1 MIVMPHASTPSP
13 MLAFVVP
20 PAAVSA
26 VAYAPHCR
34 AGDRESPDVFGRPR
48 REIQVR
54 KWRVAG
60 APSGALEQLG
70 DGREGALPGHVRG
83 AGVVL
88 VAQARAGAGA
98 QQPLHQRRIAVA
110 AGDDESGATE
120 LVLRV
125 LIRVPGGQLLA
136 DLHGPGVPR
145 RPH

>member
-13 MLAFVVP
+13 MFAFMVP

-70 DGREGALPGHVRG
+70 DGREGALPGHVGG
-83 AGVVL
+83 AGVGL
-88 VAQARAGAGA
+88 VAQAGGGAGA
-98 QQPLHQRRIAVA
+98 QQALHQRRIAVA
-110 AGDDESGATE
+110 AGDDEGGVTE

-125 LIRVPGGQLLA
+125 LVGVPGEQLLD
-136 DLHGPGVPR
+136 DLNGARVHR
-145 RPH
+145 E

>member
-13 MLAFVVP
+13 MFAFMVP

-70 DGREGALPGHVRG
+70 DGREGALPGHVGG

-88 VAQARAGAGA
+88 VAQAGCCAGA
-98 QQPLHQRRIAVA
+98 QQGVAQARIARAV
-110 AGDDESGATE
+110 GGGGG
-120 LVLRV
+120 RV
-125 LIRVPGGQLLA
+125 T
-136 DLHGPGVPR
+136 
-145 RPH
+145 